1 MTRTPHQVLE
11 PAGWLAPRGYAN
23 GMAARGTQVFIAGQI
38 GWNANQ
44 QLVGPGLVEQTEQA
58 LRNALD
64 VLAVAGGRPEH
75 VVRLTW
81 YLVDMA
87 GYRAAGPALGQ
98 AYRACMGK
106 HFPAMSAVQVLALV
120 EPGAIVELELTAV
133 IPDAESAA

>member
-1 MTRTPHQVLE
+1 MTRTPHHVLE
-11 PAGWLAPRGYAN
+11 PAGWRSPRGYSN

-38 GWNANQ
+38 GWDATQ
-44 QLVGPGLVEQTEQA
+44 QLVGPGLVEQTAQA
-58 LRNALD
+58 LRNALE

-87 GYRAAGPALGQ
+87 AYRSAGAAVGQ

-120 EPGAIVELELTAV
+120 EPGAVVELELTAV
-133 IPDAESAA
+133 IPDAEGAA